1 MKESRQQAIPIQ
13 QPFSTTDEVFNKTM
27 SGDFMAKYNKARG
40 EFEAEHPE
48 LFPDDR
54 HMPARERR
62 DILTKRNELWREKLG
77 IVDPQVPS
85 LQDGSREAACI
96 KCRDGGWVQ
105 PISTDKDGNRVYGAT
120 VPCPNCNAQE
130 DEKARRR
137 LAYAGI
143 PDTQSMATF
152 ETFKR
157 VKGTEDAFDSVKA
170 LVYGAR
176 YFMVLLMG
184 PYGNGKTHLAYA
196 AVREAAKQGMKA
208 RFLYFPDMLGQI
220 RLKID
225 RKDDSQ
231 GFIEEIKA
239 VQFLALDEIGFEHNT
254 PWAAGLLEE
263 IVNHRYAERLHTIL
277 TTNRDVKTLPLPLQS
292 RFLDRDVAR
301 ICLNSAKDFRPSR
314 RIKGEET
321 R

>member
-13 QPFSTTDEVFNKTM
+13 QPFSTPTEVFNKTK

-48 LFPDDR
+48 LFVDDR
-54 HMPARERR
+54 HMPMRQRR

-77 IVDPQVPS
+77 IVAPQVPS

-105 PISTDKDGNRVYGAT
+105 PISTDKDGNRIYGAA

-130 DEKARRR
+130 DEQARRR

-157 VKGTEDAFDSVKA
+157 VKGSEDAYDSAKA
-170 LVYGAR
+170 LVFGAQF
-176 YFMVLLMG
+176 YVLLLMG

-208 RFLYFPDMLGQI
+208 RFLYFPDMLAEI
-220 RLKID
+220 RLRID
-225 RKDDSQ
+225 RSDNSQ
-231 GFIEEIKA
+231 GFIEEVKA

-263 IVNHRYAERLHTIL
+263 IVNHRYAGTLHTIL
-277 TTNRDVKTLPLPLQS
+277 TTNRDIKTLPMPLQS
-292 RFLDRDVAR
+292 RFKDRGVAK
-301 ICLNSAKDFRPSR
+301 IVLNQAPDYRP
-314 RIKGEET
+314 KKKAPA
-321 R
+321 